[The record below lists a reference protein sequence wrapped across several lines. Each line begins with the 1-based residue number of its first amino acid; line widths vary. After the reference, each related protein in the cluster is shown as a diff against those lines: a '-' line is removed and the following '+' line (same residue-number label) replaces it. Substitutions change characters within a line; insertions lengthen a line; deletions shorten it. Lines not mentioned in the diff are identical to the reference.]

1 MNRLVKTF
9 NWGLATVILF
19 IVFSNFWIISVSKN
33 QIFDSIE
40 NLPQIDTAIV
50 FGTTKSKAGGGM
62 NPFFENRMNA
72 AAELYHG
79 NKIKKLI
86 LSGSKELKY
95 YDEANDM
102 KIALIKL
109 GVQSKDIMLDT
120 LGIRT
125 LDTVWRGKHIYG
137 ASSVILVT
145 QEYHGYRAIYI
156 SNSLG
161 LNAVCYAA
169 DFPDSSGFFKTK
181 VREILARPKAVLD
194 LLFRS

>member
-1 MNRLVKTF
+1 MNWLVKIF

-33 QIFDSIE
+33 QIFDTID
-40 NLPQIDTAIV
+40 NLPQLDTAIV
-50 FGTTKSKAGGGM
+50 FGTTKSRTGGGM

-79 NKIKKLI
+79 NKIKTLI

-95 YDEANDM
+95 YDETNDM

-125 LDTVWRGKHIYG
+125 LDTVWRGKYIYG
-137 ASSVILVT
+137 ATSAILVT
-145 QEYHGYRAIYI
+145 QEFHAYRAIYI
-156 SNSLG
+156 SNSMG
-161 LNAVCYAA
+161 LNAICFAA
-169 DFPDSSGFFKTK
+169 KFPDSSSFFKTR

-194 LLFRS
+194 LLFWA